1 METSPN
7 PGTSSSNHQRSKG
20 DAEAHLRHL
29 IEQRPLQTL
38 ITALSPAEIYLVGG
52 SVRDA
57 FLTTADTDLDLATS
71 LTALEI
77 KERCDRHGI
86 RIIETGIQHGT
97 VLAVIDETHIEVT
110 TFRVP
115 SSRDVHT
122 AARDIATDLSGRDF
136 TINALAFDVRTH
148 QFIDPFDGLT
158 DLENKVLKGVGA
170 TEERFLED
178 PLRILRMIRFGDAQG
193 RVIEQETLTAAKKH
207 VGLLEKVSRE
217 RIKGELDKILMSP
230 FSHLGVRRIHE
241 IGGLPYTIPELIPS
255 VGFEQNKFHI
265 HDVFDHTLWVLE
277 RTPTDLILRWSA
289 IFHDI
294 GKPHTLSVD
303 PDGSRHFY
311 SHETVSEDLSK
322 KRMKE
327 LKFSTDDTRAIA
339 SIVRHHMRP
348 LDCGAPGVRRIIR
361 DLGPQLT
368 QWRQFKAA
376 DSPPTFSDEEFLT
389 VADRFDQLLAT
400 ELARRSG
407 PSYGKLAVTGDDL
420 KGLGVQP
427 GPQMG
432 KLLKELEELVIEDP
446 TVNTKE
452 NLLTEARQ
460 RLERNPS

>member
-1 METSPN
+1 MEKSQA
-7 PGTSSSNHQRSKG
+7 PGTSSSNHQRSRNE
-20 DAEAHLRHL
+20 AEEQLRL
-29 IEQRPLQTL
+29 LVEQRPLQRL
-38 ITALSPAEIYLVGG
+38 IAALSPAELYLVGG

-57 FLTTADTDLDLATS
+57 FSTTANTDLDLAIS
-71 LTALEI
+71 LTALEV
-77 KERCDRHGI
+77 KQRCDQHDI

-97 VLAVIDETHIEVT
+97 VLAVIDEVHIEIT

-115 SSRDVHT
+115 SSRDIHT
-122 AARDIATDLSGRDF
+122 TARDIRTDLSGRDF
-136 TINALAFDVRTH
+136 TINALAFDVKEQTI
-148 QFIDPFDGLT
+148 IDPHDGLV
-158 DLENKVLKGVGA
+158 DLEHSLLRAVGSA
-170 TEERFLED
+170 GERFTED

-193 RVIEQETLTAAKKH
+193 RTIEEATLAAAKEH
-207 VGLLEKVSRE
+207 VTLLEKVSCE
-217 RIKGELDKILMSP
+217 RIKGELDKILLSP
-230 FSHLGVRRIHE
+230 LPHLGLKKIQE
-241 IGGLPYTIPELIPS
+241 IGALPYTVPELIPA

-265 HDVFDHTLWVLE
+265 HDVFEHTLWVLE
-277 RTPTDLILRWSA
+277 RAPQDLILRWSA

-327 LKFSTDDTRAIA
+327 LRFSTDDTRSIA

-361 DLGPQLT
+361 DLGKDLSR
-368 QWRQFKAA
+368 WRQFKSA
-376 DSPPTFSDEEFLT
+376 DSPPTVSDTDFS
-389 VADRFDQLLAT
+389 AIANRFDQMLET
-400 ELARRSG
+400 ELKKMAG
-407 PSYGKLAVTGDDL
+407 PSYGKLAVTGQDL
-420 KGLGVQP
+420 MSLGIKP

-452 NLLTEARQ
+452 NLLVEATKRC
-460 RLERNPS
+460 R